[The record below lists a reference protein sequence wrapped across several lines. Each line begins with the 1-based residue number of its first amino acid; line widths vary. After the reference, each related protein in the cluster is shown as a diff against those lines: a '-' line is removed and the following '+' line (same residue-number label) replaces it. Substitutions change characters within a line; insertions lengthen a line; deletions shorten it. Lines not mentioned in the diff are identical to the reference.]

1 MAPTIGERLQQ
12 FREVQSNVMR
22 LRSEKQSFKQQALQC
37 QLAAATR
44 VQEVVT
50 GLQESETLEQ
60 ETALSQELRKLADE
74 AMARAQEAER
84 LANIVEAEVQRAQE
98 LAAYFERK
106 VVHFHNRDEATVI
119 AEMQREY
126 QITFESRSSFR
137 LDPGENLSDLRRYA
151 RHLGIIK

>member
-1 MAPTIGERLQQ
+1 MKELIVYYSMAPTIRERLQQ
-12 FREVQSNVMR
+12 FREIQSNVMR

-37 QLAAATR
+37 RLAAATR

-98 LAAYFERK
+98 LAAYFEGK
-106 VVHFHNRDEATVI
+106 VDQSTTKMKLPRL
-119 AEMQREY
+119 
-126 QITFESRSSFR
+126 QI
-137 LDPGENLSDLRRYA
+137 
-151 RHLGIIK
+151 

>member
-1 MAPTIGERLQQ
+1 MKELIVYYSMAPTIRERLQQ
-12 FREVQSNVMR
+12 FREIQSNVMR

-37 QLAAATR
+37 RLAAATR

-98 LAAYFERK
+98 LAAYFEGK
-106 VVHFHNRDEATVI
+106 VVHFYNKDEATAI
-119 AEMQREY
+119 ADLKNEY
-126 QITFESRSSFR
+126 QIAVESRSS
-137 LDPGENLSDLRRYA
+137 LHLKPGAD
-151 RHLGIIK
+151 

>member
-1 MAPTIGERLQQ
+1 MKELIVYYSMAPTIRERLQQ
-12 FREVQSNVMR
+12 FREIQSNVMR

-37 QLAAATR
+37 RLAAATR

-98 LAAYFERK
+98 LAAYFEGK
-106 VVHFHNRDEATVI
+106 VVHFYNKDEATAIVDLKN
-119 AEMQREY
+119 EY
-126 QITFESRSSFR
+126 QITVESRS
-137 LDPGENLSDLRRYA
+137 LLHLKPGAD
-151 RHLGIIK
+151 